1 MEGIKNPELQK
12 IETIV
17 DKEIRPILQMHGGDL
32 QLIDFKNNVLVI
44 RYQGACGG
52 CPGAAMG
59 TRHMIETILR
69 ESYNPNVTVELA

>member
-1 MEGIKNPELQK
+1 MAEVKNLELQK
-12 IETIV
+12 IEVIV

-32 QLIDFKNNVLVI
+32 QLIDFKDNTLII

-69 ESYNPNVTVELA
+69 EAYHPNVKVELA

>member
-1 MEGIKNPELQK
+1 METQNLEMQK
-12 IETIV
+12 IEAIV
-17 DKEIRPILQMHGGDL
+17 DKEIRPVLQMHGGDL
-32 QLIDFKNNVLVI
+32 QLVDFKNNTLTI

-69 ESYNPNVTVELA
+69 EAYSPNIKVELA